1 MARPRVS
8 DESRTPYRLDATL
21 RQHGISQ
28 AELCRAVMFETGRR
42 AGQPLA
48 SSTISTLIIRRIWPR
63 TASVDGIKRQVETFL
78 ASRGVPASDIA
89 QIWIA
94 PDGQL
99 DTPPIDRPLLRPDL
113 NPATPPLPRAE
124 PSAPI
129 DDFTLPEA
137 EMLTPTARGHFSLD
151 RHPFIDDVQGPT
163 DVYLSKEQRYI
174 RESMYY
180 AAKHGGFVAII
191 GESGSGKS
199 TLRRDLAERI
209 RLNQEPITVI
219 QPQCIDK
226 RALNSAHICDAIIAD
241 ISTERPKQSLEA
253 KARQIQRILA
263 ASARTGASHVLII
276 EEAHDLAITTLKY
289 LKRFWE
295 LEDGFRKLIGIVLV
309 GQPELANKLDEQRNP
324 DAREVIR
331 RIEVARLKPLN
342 GNLEEYLAL
351 KFKRIGLTL
360 DDVFEKDAFD
370 AIRTRLTRR
379 RPNTNSVESHL
390 YPLNVHN
397 AICKAMNAAA
407 ELGMPKVSAELIGRV

>member
-1 MARPRVS
+1 MARPRSS
-8 DESRTPYRLDATL
+8 DESRSPYRLDAIL
-21 RQHGISQ
+21 RKYGISQ
-28 AELCRAVMFETGRR
+28 MDLCRAVTFETGRR

-48 SSTISTLIIRRIWPR
+48 SSTISALIIRRVWPR
-63 TASVDGIKRQVETFL
+63 TASVDGIKRQVEAYL
-78 ASRGVPASDIA
+78 ATRNVSAADIA

-94 PDGQL
+94 PDGEQ
-99 DTPPIDRPLLRPDL
+99 DAPPVDRSLLRPDL
-113 NPATPPLPRAE
+113 TPALNPATPA
-124 PSAPI
+124 APH
-129 DDFTLPEA
+129 DDFALPEA
-137 EMLTPTARGHFSLD
+137 EMLTPNARAHFNIA
-151 RHPFIDDVQGPT
+151 RHPFIDDVQSAA
-163 DVYLSKEQRYI
+163 DVYLSKDQRYI

-209 RLNQEPITVI
+209 RVNAEPITVI

-226 RALNSAHICDAIIAD
+226 CALNAAHICDAIIAD
-241 ISTERPKQSLEA
+241 ISTEKPKQSLEA

-295 LEDGFRKLIGIVLV
+295 LEDGFRKLVGIVLI
-309 GQPELANKLDEQRNP
+309 GQPELADKLDEQRNP

-351 KFKRIGLTL
+351 KFKRVGLAL
-360 DDVFEKDAFD
+360 DDVFEKDAYD

-379 RPNTNSVESHL
+379 RPNTTSVESHL
-390 YPLNVHN
+390 YPLTVHN
-397 AICKAMNAAA
+397 AICKALNAAA
-407 ELGMPKVSAELIGRV
+407 ELGLPKVSAELIGKV